1 MMANLGDSFSTLNL
15 HKFMM
20 DGELR
25 GKRVPMAKKYIARDP
40 RTGKPIHVSKTEA
53 ADTSYEPLKG
63 SWCALLPADIMSLAE
78 GTLAQR
84 DVRWKNDTETMF
96 RKDGVRALS
105 HVPNHMIKPAHVLLL
120 RAFEDEDPEIRIA
133 ALEVLPEFA
142 VRRSNEL
149 FDWLSVLLDDSNSG
163 VRLAA
168 STALSRAAPTFPSGV
183 RSSLENELRSPSKQ
197 RSQSAWKGLEALS
210 KTWPDVVAEH
220 IDSLLLEP
228 DVHLRR
234 RAAKM
239 INAIVSRKTSA
250 VWDLVS
256 WALNDEDAQ
265 VRKTV
270 AKSLPRLAQQDV
282 RMGTMFAERA
292 MADDDPDVRL
302 AAIKT
307 IQKLN
312 RGHGRARD
320 LILTGARSTDVRVRR
335 ACVDLL
341 PKLMGE
347 EELRALVDDLL
358 KTETDQKIVETLM
371 QYRFDAMLE
380 GSEDEKNAAL
390 SPALAVPDIDKEV
403 LMAQGKKVGLT
414 STAATSSGAVPASTP
429 EPPIPEV
436 SAVAQERRPTQDEL
450 MGYHDDDDDFGP
462 DEEQPYM

>member
-1 MMANLGDSFSTLNL
+1 
-15 HKFMM
+15 
-20 DGELR
+20 
-25 GKRVPMAKKYIARDP
+25 
-40 RTGKPIHVSKTEA
+40 
-53 ADTSYEPLKG
+53 
-63 SWCALLPADIMSLAE
+63 
-78 GTLAQR
+78 
-84 DVRWKNDTETMF
+84 
-96 RKDGVRALS
+96 
-105 HVPNHMIKPAHVLLL
+105 
-120 RAFEDEDPEIRIA
+120 
-133 ALEVLPEFA
+133 
-142 VRRSNEL
+142 
-149 FDWLSVLLDDSNSG
+149 
-163 VRLAA
+163 
-168 STALSRAAPTFPSGV
+168 
-183 RSSLENELRSPSKQ
+183 
-197 RSQSAWKGLEALS
+197 
-210 KTWPDVVAEH
+210 
-220 IDSLLLEP
+220 
-228 DVHLRR
+228 
-234 RAAKM
+234 M

-403 LMAQGKKVGLT
+403 MMAQGKKVGLT
-414 STAATSSGAVPASTP
+414 STAATSSGTVPASTP

-436 SAVAQERRPTQDEL
+436 STAAQERRPTQDEL